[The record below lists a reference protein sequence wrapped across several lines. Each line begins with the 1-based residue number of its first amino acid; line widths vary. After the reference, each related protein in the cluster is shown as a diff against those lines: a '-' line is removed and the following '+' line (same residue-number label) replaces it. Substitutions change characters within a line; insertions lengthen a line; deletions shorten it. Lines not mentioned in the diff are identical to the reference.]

1 MSYSGPQ
8 FFAWCDESER
18 VDAFAAALSALMI
31 PGDLVS
37 LGMSATITCRTRSVE
52 DVLATVRANFGGRN
66 SAHLSSGVMLRESER
81 VMVFSLACYPEDS
94 EDDHPYGPLEVKAGE
109 RKKDFYPD
117 ELAVGRGPRSVEAEA
132 AAAYHVVQGDIEDLL
147 LRLCASDASG
157 RVPTGACTDKED
169 WIAPVEMCATYNA
182 NAAELARDLALSWVS
197 LHDKE
202 SVSRIAGTSLEALRA
217 RVDAAPRGARVPMKG
232 TSELTGSLSRET
244 VLNALATPPAT
255 LLEALEAA
263 AVPDEAWRAA
273 EPKARELLEL
283 RHQLEDEAAGEVPPA
298 FWVDVTTREHTRFLE
313 EHAPF
318 HVRRLPSGGVLLAT
332 HPYRTLWPLWTDAI
346 FVLGLMS

>member
-1 MSYSGPQ
+1 MSKTGPC
-8 FFAWCDESER
+8 FFAWCDEAKRIE
-18 VDAFAAALSALMI
+18 AFAAALSVIVI

-37 LGMSATITCRTRSVE
+37 LMMSSEEGCETPSVDE
-52 DVLATVRANFGGRN
+52 VLAMTRAHFEGTNN
-66 SAHLSSGVMLRESER
+66 AHILSGVMLSDSERVICVGLSCYTDESER
-81 VMVFSLACYPEDS
+81 RSS
-94 EDDHPYGPLEVKAGE
+94 SGPLKLRICESRDFFPSEV
-109 RKKDFYPD
+109 P
-117 ELAVGRGPRSVEAEA
+117 VGRGPRSVEAEA
-132 AAAYHVVQGDIEDLL
+132 AAAYHMVQGDIEDLL
-147 LRLCASDASG
+147 LRLCAPDTSG

-197 LHDKE
+197 LDDKE

-217 RVDAAPRGARVPMKG
+217 RVEAAPRGARVPMKG

-244 VLNALATPPAT
+244 VLKVLAMPPAT

-283 RHQLEDEAAGEVPPA
+283 RRQLKDEAAGEVPPA

-318 HVRRLPSGGVLLAT
+318 HVCRLPSGGVVLAT